1 MSQIS
6 ISVRFLGKDVE
17 DAHDPDCLSLVSLI
31 NDVLNNVFGRHKH
44 YDESFKLTG
53 IVPWSNEGIELNNDK
68 DFQNLVNLIQAK
80 GLNSIN
86 LEMDVLSLA
95 SLSPVLAQT
104 HPEDNHF
111 ASNAVNVDILDGES
125 DDAISV
131 ESIDWSDEDIG
142 DIVKSDSEPE
152 VDLRFDINEFDGDD
166 GMSDC
171 ESDNEDV
178 SIASDEEDD
187 AVILK
192 MTRDLRKK
200 SCAQEFKNVL
210 KDYAIQESRVLK
222 RKKNDKCRV
231 TAVCAGKD
239 KEGNECPWRIHA
251 SLLVDKVT
259 FQIKTLKCGEHKCK
273 ELFKNPEVTS
283 RWIAQKLY
291 GFISFNPNIGCESM
305 SDELRKRFS
314 CSTTKKRLYMAK
326 KRVLKIADSDY
337 TKSYAKLHDY
347 ANVLLIKNKRAMVK
361 IQYETQGIETYF
373 KRIFI
378 SFDSIQNGFIRG
390 CRRFIGVDG
399 CHLKTS
405 FSGILLTVVTLDA
418 DNGIFPLAV
427 CICEVECKDSWKWF
441 LELLKEHLG
450 IVNEMA
456 LTIMSDRQKGLIQ
469 AIDEVLPGCTIRH
482 CARHIYANFRKEHS
496 AEELRG
502 MFWKAVRATNKV
514 EFEKEMKKI
523 KEFKKEAYEWFM
535 HNEPETWACHTFDH
549 FFKIDHVTNNM
560 SESWNSLLN
569 EYRKK
574 PILQLLEF
582 IRLKIMKRLIRRREK
597 AALWYS
603 DLPPRVHRK
612 LTKISKASRKLIV
625 VKASK
630 AQYEVLEFIDDE
642 ERHYVVDLKKFEC
655 DCGAWQISGMPCK
668 HAMACISH
676 SSLEPIDFVD
686 ESLKKNAYLR
696 TYSETICPIPD
707 QCNWPS
713 VDKPV
718 LLPPVKHVKIGRP
731 KHNRKRERNE
741 GPARKKRSIN
751 VGTWVANITFSF

>member
-17 DAHDPDCLSLVSLI
+17 DAYDPDCLSLVSLI

-86 LEMDVLSLA
+86 LEMDALSLA

-104 HPEDNHF
+104 RPEDNHF

-152 VDLRFDINEFDGDD
+152 VDLGFDINEFDGDD

-178 SIASDEEDD
+178 SIASDEEND
-187 AVILK
+187 ALILK

-200 SCAQEFKNVL
+200 RFKKPDGDDDIVLEVGQTFSCAQEFKNVL

-239 KEGNECPWRIHA
+239 KEGKECPWRIHA

-259 FQIKTLKCGEHKCK
+259 FQIKTLKGGEHKCK

-291 GFISFNPNIGCESM
+291 GFISFNPDIGCESM

-347 ANVLLIKNKRAMVK
+347 ANNTITNSSSSKTYPSARQLSGGE
-361 IQYETQGIETYF
+361 IQFGP
-373 KRIFI
+373 
-378 SFDSIQNGFIRG
+378 
-390 CRRFIGVDG
+390 
-399 CHLKTS
+399 
-405 FSGILLTVVTLDA
+405 SGSQPNA
-418 DNGIFPLAV
+418 
-427 CICEVECKDSWKWF
+427 K
-441 LELLKEHLG
+441 
-450 IVNEMA
+450 
-456 LTIMSDRQKGLIQ
+456 RQKHQ
-469 AIDEVLPGCTIRH
+469 
-482 CARHIYANFRKEHS
+482 
-496 AEELRG
+496 
-502 MFWKAVRATNKV
+502 
-514 EFEKEMKKI
+514 
-523 KEFKKEAYEWFM
+523 
-535 HNEPETWACHTFDH
+535 
-549 FFKIDHVTNNM
+549 
-560 SESWNSLLN
+560 
-569 EYRKK
+569 
-574 PILQLLEF
+574 
-582 IRLKIMKRLIRRREK
+582 
-597 AALWYS
+597 
-603 DLPPRVHRK
+603 
-612 LTKISKASRKLIV
+612 
-625 VKASK
+625 
-630 AQYEVLEFIDDE
+630 
-642 ERHYVVDLKKFEC
+642 
-655 DCGAWQISGMPCK
+655 
-668 HAMACISH
+668 
-676 SSLEPIDFVD
+676 
-686 ESLKKNAYLR
+686 R
-696 TYSETICPIPD
+696 T
-707 QCNWPS
+707 
-713 VDKPV
+713 
-718 LLPPVKHVKIGRP
+718 
-731 KHNRKRERNE
+731 
-741 GPARKKRSIN
+741 N
-751 VGTWVANITFSF
+751 VGSSPGIAKQAGL

>member
-6 ISVRFLGKDVE
+6 ISIRFLGKDVE

-31 NDVLNNVFGRHKH
+31 NNVLNNVFVRHKH

-86 LEMDVLSLA
+86 LEMDALSLA

-104 HPEDNHF
+104 RPEDNHF

-131 ESIDWSDEDIG
+131 ESIDWSDKDIG

-152 VDLRFDINEFDGDD
+152 VDLGFDINEFDGDD
-166 GMSDC
+166 GMSNC

-178 SIASDEEDD
+178 SITSDEEDD
-187 AVILK
+187 TVILK

-200 SCAQEFKNVL
+200 RFKKPDGDDDIVLEVGQTFSCAQEFKN
-210 KDYAIQESRVLK
+210 
-222 RKKNDKCRV
+222 
-231 TAVCAGKD
+231 D
-239 KEGNECPWRIHA
+239 KEGKECPWRIHA

-259 FQIKTLKCGEHKCK
+259 FQIKTLKGGEHKCK

-291 GFISFNPNIGCESM
+291 GFISFNPDIGCESM

-361 IQYETQGIETYF
+361 IQYETQGVETYF
-373 KRIFI
+373 KMIFI
-378 SFDSIQNGFIRG
+378 SFDSLQNGFIRG

-405 FSGILLTVVTLDA
+405 FGGILLTAVTLDA
-418 DNGIFPLAV
+418 NNGIFPLAV

-482 CARHIYANFRKEHS
+482 CARHIYANFKKEHS
-496 AEELRG
+496 AEELR
-502 MFWKAVRATNKV
+502 
-514 EFEKEMKKI
+514 
-523 KEFKKEAYEWFM
+523 
-535 HNEPETWACHTFDH
+535 
-549 FFKIDHVTNNM
+549 
-560 SESWNSLLN
+560 
-569 EYRKK
+569 
-574 PILQLLEF
+574 
-582 IRLKIMKRLIRRREK
+582 
-597 AALWYS
+597 
-603 DLPPRVHRK
+603 
-612 LTKISKASRKLIV
+612 
-625 VKASK
+625 
-630 AQYEVLEFIDDE
+630 
-642 ERHYVVDLKKFEC
+642 
-655 DCGAWQISGMPCK
+655 
-668 HAMACISH
+668 
-676 SSLEPIDFVD
+676 
-686 ESLKKNAYLR
+686 
-696 TYSETICPIPD
+696 
-707 QCNWPS
+707 
-713 VDKPV
+713 
-718 LLPPVKHVKIGRP
+718 
-731 KHNRKRERNE
+731 
-741 GPARKKRSIN
+741 
-751 VGTWVANITFSF
+751 